1 VTSISL
7 LDYGMGNLRS
17 VAKALERVGADV
29 EQVTSIDGV
38 RSAGVVVP
46 GQGAFG
52 ACRAGLDRA
61 ASVEAL
67 REWILDDRPFLG
79 ICLGLQI
86 LFDGSEEAKDVP
98 GLGLIP
104 GLVRRL
110 PSSVKV
116 PHIGWNQV
124 RFRPGVP
131 AFAGLDDGTYFYFD
145 HSYAPDAGSD
155 DAAAWTE
162 HGIEFACGVARGSTA
177 AVQFH
182 PEKSGEAGLSL
193 LESFVK
199 ECAAA

>member
-1 VTSISL
+1 VTRIAL

-17 VAKALERVGADV
+17 VAKALEKVGADV
-29 EQVTSIDGV
+29 DLVTTIDGV
-38 RSAGVVVP
+38 DADGVVVP

-52 ACRAGLDRA
+52 ACRAGLENA
-61 ASVEAL
+61 GSTEAL
-67 REWILDDRPFLG
+67 REWILDDRPYLG

-86 LFDGSEEAKDVP
+86 LFERSEESGDEP

-104 GLVRRL
+104 GVVRRL

-145 HSYAPDAGSD
+145 HSYAPESGAA

-162 HGIEFACGVARGSTA
+162 HGISFACGVARGAAT

-182 PEKSGEAGLSL
+182 PEKSGDAGLTL
-193 LESFVK
+193 LENFVK
-199 ECAAA
+199 ECASA